1 VVRPTF
7 IAISFTDINVVRSNV
22 AARFNRIAFKYWPG
36 VVPVSCLKRCRRREP
51 ERFTRSDS
59 SEVDHAFVGRA
70 SMLEMTT
77 SILRSISDEDL
88 DAKMDLH

>member
-1 VVRPTF
+1 VVL
-7 IAISFTDINVVRSNV
+7 SKV
-22 AARFNRIAFKYWPG
+22 AALFNRTAFKYCAG
-36 VVPVSCLKRCRRREP
+36 VVPVSCLNKWRRREP
-51 ERFTRSDS
+51 ERLTRSAS
-59 SEVDHAFVGRA
+59 SVVSHAFEGWA